1 MASRPE
7 LAPLAVT
14 TAPPAAVRTAG
25 ILGLGA
31 ALPPAVVGNEA
42 IASRIGVEPSWIVR
56 RTGIESRR
64 HIGAGERLTDLAAL
78 AGRRALDD
86 AGLDASELDLVVV
99 ATISQDELTPA
110 CAPLVALALG
120 ADGAGA
126 FDLGSACSGFV
137 SALGMT
143 AGYIES
149 GRVETALVVGAD
161 AMSRFTDPDD
171 RRTAALF
178 GDGAGAVVLSASGDG
193 RVGPVV
199 LGADGA
205 AGPFITIERD
215 DALIR
220 MDGHE
225 TFKRAVRHLAESSE
239 QAVSAAGL
247 TLRDVDLFVYHQAN
261 RRILGSLVEMLGL
274 DPDRVVDAI
283 AEVGNTSAGS
293 VPLALEQARLQGRL
307 EPGARVLLGAVGAGF
322 SWATAVVEWG
332 GA

>member
-1 MASRPE
+1 MRPE
-7 LAPLAVT
+7 LVPTAVAT
-14 TAPPAAVRTAG
+14 TVLPATRTAG
-25 ILGLGA
+25 ILGLGT
-31 ALPPAVVGNEA
+31 ALPPAIVGNDG
-42 IASRIGVEPSWIVR
+42 IASRIGVDSSWIVR

-78 AGRRALDD
+78 AGRRALED
-86 AGLDASELDLVVV
+86 AGLDAAELELVVV

-110 CAPLVALALG
+110 CAPLIAHALDASNAGALDLG
-120 ADGAGA
+120 A
-126 FDLGSACSGFV
+126 ACAGFV
-137 SALGMT
+137 SALGLT

-178 GDGAGAVVLSASGDG
+178 GDGAGALVLSAAGDG

-205 AGPFITIERD
+205 AAPFITIERS

-225 TFKRAVRHLAESSE
+225 TFKRAIRHLAESSE
-239 QAVSAAGL
+239 QAAQAAGL
-247 TLRDVDLFVYHQAN
+247 ALCDIDLFVYHQAN
-261 RRILGSLVEMLGL
+261 RRILTSLVETLGL

-283 AEVGNTSAGS
+283 ADVGNTSAGS
-293 VPLALEQARLQGRL
+293 VPIALEQARSEGRL
-307 EPGARVLLGAVGAGF
+307 PPRARVLLGAVGAGF
-322 SWATAVVEWG
+322 AWATAVVEWG
-332 GA
+332 SA